1 MSWALPVRNHGSGY
15 FSGGFSVVPLRC
27 LIGRG
32 EAVARRYEQNEVLHE
47 SGGFFASKQRG
58 FLSFHCAV

>member
-32 EAVARRYEQNEVLHE
+32 EAVARRYEQNEACIKTRNE
-47 SGGFFASKQRG
+47 
-58 FLSFHCAV
+58 